1 MQYFESKAAMK
12 NNNPTRAWA
21 LMVAMSVLAA
31 TAVMA
36 DQPGQLP
43 EQVAV
48 CAALQMVPA
57 TDTVQP

>member
-1 MQYFESKAAMK
+1 MENDTS
-12 NNNPTRAWA
+12 TRAWA

-36 DQPGQLP
+36 EQPGQLP

-48 CAALQMVPA
+48 CAALQMVP
-57 TDTVQP
+57 TVGTVAP

>member
-1 MQYFESKAAMK
+1 MR

>member
-1 MQYFESKAAMK
+1 MK
-12 NNNPTRAWA
+12 NDTPTRAWA

-36 DQPGQLP
+36 QQPGQLP

-48 CAALQMVPA
+48 CAAMQMVPA
-57 TDTVQP
+57 VDTATP

>member
-1 MQYFESKAAMK
+1 MEDDDSI
-12 NNNPTRAWA
+12 RAWA

-36 DQPGQLP
+36 EQPGQLP

-57 TDTVQP
+57 VDTITP

>member
-1 MQYFESKAAMK
+1 MK

-21 LMVAMSVLAA
+21 LIVAMSVLAA

-36 DQPGQLP
+36 EQPGQLP
-43 EQVAV
+43 EQVAM

-57 TDTVQP
+57 ADTVEP